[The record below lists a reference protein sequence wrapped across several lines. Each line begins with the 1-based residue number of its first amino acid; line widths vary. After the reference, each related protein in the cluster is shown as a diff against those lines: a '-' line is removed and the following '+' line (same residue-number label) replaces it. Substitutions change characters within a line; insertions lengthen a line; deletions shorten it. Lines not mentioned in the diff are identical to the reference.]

1 MHLHHLKQSNE
12 IAENRLK
19 EPIVYCSH
27 TSGCVASTTTSELT
41 MNFVKATV
49 LTAIA
54 TATLIATYACGGDGL
69 SYEIAFVLEDE
80 DNQLFLLETNG
91 ETSKIVNEP
100 VENPVWSPNQGS
112 IAFLAEASNG
122 TGQLKIWDRSTEDD
136 TRVPDAPN
144 TVSKYFWSPDSRKI
158 AYQTDSADN
167 TEVFVYD
174 FDDDKTTLLIT
185 EPAGN
190 VELGNW
196 SGDNEWIVMRISVD
210 GGDGIYMRSVNGVNE
225 VQLTDYPDSR
235 PRFSLDG
242 RRVAFARTQS
252 DDSTEIYT
260 LVVDTGDGPSS
271 ASALTDDDGNETE
284 FEWAPNGRDILYL
297 SERDGNAEIY
307 SFDTDDKKTRRL
319 TQNRVPDSNP
329 IWSLNG
335 KQILFRSEVDG
346 KNHLFTLDFKSGS
359 QERIYEDESNI
370 VDADW

>member
-12 IAENRLK
+12 IAENRVK

-284 FEWAPNGRDILYL
+284 FEWAPNGRDIVYL

-307 SFDTDDKKTRRL
+307 SIDTDDKKTRRL

-359 QERIYEDESNI
+359 QERIYEDDSNI
-370 VDADW
+370 VDANW

>member
-1 MHLHHLKQSNE
+1 MHLHHLKHSNE
-12 IAENRLK
+12 IAENRVK

-27 TSGCVASTTTSELT
+27 ASSCVASTTTSELT

-54 TATLIATYACGGDGL
+54 TTTLIATYACGGDGL
-69 SYEIAFVLEDE
+69 SYEIAFVLEEE
-80 DNQLFLLETNG
+80 DNQLFLLEING
-91 ETSKIVNEP
+91 ETSKIVNEA
-100 VENPVWSPNQGS
+100 VDNPVWSPNQRS
-112 IAFLAEASNG
+112 IAFLADVSNG

-144 TVSKYFWSPDSRKI
+144 SVSKYFWSPDSRKI

-167 TEVFVYD
+167 TEVFVHD
-174 FDDDKTTLLIT
+174 FDADKTTLLVS

-196 SGDNEWIVMRISVD
+196 SGDNEWVVMRIKID

-225 VQLTDYPDSR
+225 VQLTDYPDAR
-235 PRFSLDG
+235 PRFSIDG
-242 RRVAFARTQS
+242 QRVAFARTQS
-252 DDSTEIYT
+252 DETTDIYT

-284 FEWAPNGRDILYL
+284 FEWAPNGRDIVYL

-307 SFDTDDKKTRRL
+307 SIDTDDKKTRRL

-346 KNHLFTLDFKSGS
+346 KNHLFAMDFKSGS
-359 QERIYEDESNI
+359 QERIYEDDSNI
-370 VDADW
+370 VNADW

>member
-1 MHLHHLKQSNE
+1 MHLHHLKQPSE
-12 IAENRLK
+12 IAENRVK
-19 EPIVYCSH
+19 EPTVYCSH

-54 TATLIATYACGGDGL
+54 TATVIATYACGGDGL

-112 IAFLAEASNG
+112 IAFLAKASNG

-158 AYQTDSADN
+158 AYQTDSSDN

-307 SFDTDDKKTRRL
+307 SIDTDDKKTRRL

-335 KQILFRSEVDG
+335 KQILFRSEADG

-359 QERIYEDESNI
+359 QKRIYEDDSNI

>member
-12 IAENRLK
+12 IAENRVK

-122 TGQLKIWDRSTEDD
+122 TGHLKIWDRSTEDD

-284 FEWAPNGRDILYL
+284 FEWAPNGRDIVYL

-307 SFDTDDKKTRRL
+307 SIDTDDKKTRRL

-359 QERIYEDESNI
+359 QERIYEDDSNI
-370 VDADW
+370 VDANW